1 MWKHKRP
8 WIAKEI
14 QKKKKN
20 KAGGTVLPLYYK
32 AIVLKQNSISIKTDT
47 QINGTEKISPETNP
61 HIYIN

>member
-1 MWKHKRP
+1 MQKHKRL

-14 QKKKKN
+14 QRKN
-20 KAGGTVLPLYYK
+20 KAGGTVLPLSYN
-32 AIVLKQNSISIKTDT
+32 AIVLKQNIVRNKTDT

>member
-1 MWKHKRP
+1 M
-8 WIAKEI
+8 ET
-14 QKKKKN
+14 QKTLNSQRNPKTKQN

-61 HIYIN
+61 HIYID